1 MPGGTFRG
9 MSYVENIIVAFGGTR
24 QMARAIEKPVST
36 VQSWK
41 DRGSIPDAN
50 KPVVLAKAVSL
61 GLTLG
66 PADFFPQTG
75 DAA

>member
-1 MPGGTFRG
+1 MT
-9 MSYVENIIVAFGGTR
+9 YVSKIIDTFGGTR
-24 QMARAIEKPVST
+24 PMARALGKSPST

-41 DRGSIPDAN
+41 DRGSIPDDE